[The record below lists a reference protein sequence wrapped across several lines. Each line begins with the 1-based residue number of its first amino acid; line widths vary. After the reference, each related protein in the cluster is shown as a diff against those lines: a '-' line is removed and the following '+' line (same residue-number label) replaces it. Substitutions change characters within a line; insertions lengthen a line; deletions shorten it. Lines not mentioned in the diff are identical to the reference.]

1 MKTCTR
7 HCYGVTI
14 LNILPI
20 FPGKV
25 SAIGNKNRLT
35 SEYRSKM
42 LEKGKAPPESKE
54 ADAVNKNIGI
64 GAKSKL
70 DAVTGNGNE
79 KFNCL
84 I

>member
-1 MKTCTR
+1 MHETLLRSDYIK
-7 HCYGVTI
+7 I
-14 LNILPI
+14 NILPI

-54 ADAVNKNIGI
+54 ADAVIKNIRI
-64 GAKSKL
+64 GVKSRL
-70 DAVTGNGNE
+70 DAVTF
-79 KFNCL
+79 KISLL
-84 I
+84 ILFF